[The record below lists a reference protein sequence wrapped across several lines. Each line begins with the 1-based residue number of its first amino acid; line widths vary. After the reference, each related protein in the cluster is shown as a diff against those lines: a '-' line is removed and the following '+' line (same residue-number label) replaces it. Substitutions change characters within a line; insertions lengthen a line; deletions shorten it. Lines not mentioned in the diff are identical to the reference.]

1 MWNFTL
7 SNFHSRE
14 REKENNSTSRP
25 LRVQNKNP
33 IKKKH
38 LVEILKAIQTLG
50 LFWLIMLD
58 TNKIKWEL
66 KNTKALNGLGES
78 LALSWGKIISEG
90 NTEREKKE
98 MI

>member
-1 MWNFTL
+1 M
-7 SNFHSRE
+7 RE
-14 REKENNSTSRP
+14 RERERERENNSTSRP

-50 LFWLIMLD
+50 FFWLTMLD
-58 TNKIKWEL
+58 TNKIKREL
-66 KNTKALNGLGES
+66 KNTKALNGLGKS
-78 LALSWGKIISEG
+78 LALSWGKIISEE